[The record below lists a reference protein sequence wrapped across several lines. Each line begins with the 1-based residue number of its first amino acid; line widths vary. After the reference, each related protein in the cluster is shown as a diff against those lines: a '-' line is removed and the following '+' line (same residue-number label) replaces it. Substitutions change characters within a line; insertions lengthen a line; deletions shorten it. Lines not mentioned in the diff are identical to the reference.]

1 MIYDGDCGFCTLSVN
16 WGYKHFKYFPA
27 ATPSQGYDFKKHG
40 LTQSQVDSSVWLV
53 DEKNFSGHRAVAWL
67 LRRQPELFWKAAG
80 WLMITPPVSIVFRI
94 GYRLVVLNR
103 HRLPGST
110 NACKFEPKTG
120 S

>member
-16 WGYKHFKYFPA
+16 WGHKHFKYFPA

-80 WLMITPPVSIVFRI
+80 WLMITPPLSIVFRI

-110 NACKFEPKTG
+110 NACKFDPKTG